1 MAEDNILASNLAQLG
16 GQISSTFQTVA
27 LQNQYKNALPGM
39 QEAFKSAM
47 TDFDSGKSGAGFSK
61 IMAIAMENPNN
72 PYIQNVTQ
80 MAFKAGQFAS
90 DDYFKTQTL
99 SVARAKAA
107 GNGVELTPEEIAEF
121 ENFGT
126 KSRSVVTPVSGVTG
140 TTRLPATQPRIG
152 PDGVAIVPDV
162 NAQEGLPTRTGNE
175 PPQVDLT
182 TPVDF
187 DTTVTEMQG
196 VGDLKPNQQLVDTS
210 YLLELGIP
218 IAAVIGPEAFNVE
231 EPQGTTESMK
241 LTRKGTSRDKSVS
254 TKTVLKN
261 TAEKADFEE
270 KVQASRKAASAVK
283 NNVQLKKIFESSGRN
298 FDNISLDEEQYPDGK
313 IAYSAEFM
321 DSKGVT
327 TKEKLSES
335 EYNSLNV
342 LKGIRDYVQ
351 SNKDKITVIAP
362 KADKKELSAADKVRQ
377 QFGKPKDDSTKTPPP
392 PERTSEKT
400 KAIDEKLTV
409 LKEKELVAT
418 AGKRKERIAQIDREI
433 EQLARLVDRP
443 ATSTS
448 MYPTRRDSTREKSQF
463 ELQESRKKILELEEE
478 REKLLKVK

>member
-39 QEAFKSAM
+39 QQAFQSAM

-72 PYIQNVTQ
+72 PFIQNVTQ

-99 SVARAKAA
+99 SVARSKAA
-107 GNGVELTPEEIAEF
+107 GSGVELTQDEIDEF
-121 ENFGT
+121 ENFGN
-126 KSRSVVTPVSGVTG
+126 KSRSVVTPVSGATG
-140 TTRLPATQPRIG
+140 TTGLPATQPRIG

-162 NAQEGLPTRTGNE
+162 NAQKGLPTSTGNE
-175 PPQVDLT
+175 PPQVSLT
-182 TPVDF
+182 EPVDF
-187 DTTVTEMQG
+187 STPVSEMQG

-261 TAEKADFEE
+261 TAEKAEFEE

-298 FDNISLDEEQYPDGK
+298 LDNISLDEEQYPDGK
-313 IAYSAEFM
+313 TAYSAEFM

-362 KADKKELSAADKVRQ
+362 KAKKELSAADKVRE
-377 QFGKPKDDSTKTPPP
+377 QFGKPKDDSTKTPATT
-392 PERTSEKT
+392 TSGIPAAQLPSAPDNPFT
-400 KAIDEKLTV
+400 K
-409 LKEKELVAT
+409 LV
-418 AGKRKERIAQIDREI
+418 EESV
-433 EQLARLVDRP
+433 ARQ
-443 ATSTS
+443 STTQKS
-448 MYPTRRDSTREKSQF
+448 LNEKSLRTKIADLDQKISSLSGGTLKKASLRPEF
-463 ELQESRKKILELEEE
+463 LQKQKSDYDRLWAE
-478 REKLLKVK
+478 RET